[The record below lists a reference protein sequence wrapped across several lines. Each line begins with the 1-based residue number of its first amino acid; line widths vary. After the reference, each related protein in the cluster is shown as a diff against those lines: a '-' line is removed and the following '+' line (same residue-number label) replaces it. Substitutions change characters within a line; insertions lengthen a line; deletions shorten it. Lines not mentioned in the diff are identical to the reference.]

1 MRNRIISGMSCG
13 VLVVEAGEKSGTMI
27 TANCALEQG
36 RTVYAVPGRITDR
49 MSFGTNELIRKGMA
63 EPVFSAEDLLF
74 HLGINPECSKK
85 SELYFFLS

>member
-1 MRNRIISGMSCG
+1 MSCG

-85 SELYFFLS
+85 IKAARQGQQRVEIDG